1 MSDNLTQ
8 SVRSAERSISSAAQ
22 KEASAFLYICQM
34 SLWWMG
40 KSTMRC
46 GFSWSSGSG
55 ASPLFSA
62 VLCFEGFLWIGGFL
76 GVLRGMGCLV
86 GAEFVP
92 VVSVVADKVGDFMKS
107 LVQYGHVLV

>member
-1 MSDNLTQ
+1 MNFPGVAVWEQ
-8 SVRSAERSISSAAQ
+8 
-22 KEASAFLYICQM
+22 
-34 SLWWMG
+34 
-40 KSTMRC
+40 
-46 GFSWSSGSG
+46 
-55 ASPLFSA
+55 
-62 VLCFEGFLWIGGFL
+62 VLCFQQSCALKVFLWIGSFL